1 MGAAALAFGMEK
13 QDGQIIAVYD
23 LGGGTFDV
31 SILEISGGV
40 FEVKATNG
48 DTSLGGEDLDHIV
61 LQYLVSEFKK
71 SNGIDLSQDKLAV
84 QRLRE
89 AAETAKIELSSKVQT
104 DINLPFITA
113 DQTGPKHLQVP
124 LSRAQLEKLVGPM
137 IERTTGPCEAC
148 TKDAGL
154 KADEI
159 DEVLLVGGSTR
170 MPLVSETVRKIYGKD
185 PSKAVNPD
193 EAVAMG
199 AAIQGGVLKGDVKD
213 ILLLDVTPLSL
224 GIETLGGVFTRLIG
238 RNTTIPTKKS
248 QVFSTAADN
257 QTQVGIK
264 VFQGEREMAADNKL
278 LGQFDLVGLPPAPR
292 GVPQIEVSFDIDAN
306 GSVNVSAT
314 DKSTGKKQSVTV
326 RSSGGLSDAEV
337 ERMVQ
342 EAEQM
347 READTRKK
355 EAVSAKND
363 AETLCYQVEKQLSEL
378 KDKMSTADADDL
390 KAKMEDVRQSMATDD
405 ADPEDIKAKTKELQE
420 ASWKVTQQA
429 YQQGASTE
437 SEGEEK
443 EPTK

>member
-1 MGAAALAFGMEK
+1 M
-13 QDGQIIAVYD
+13 
-23 LGGGTFDV
+23 
-31 SILEISGGV
+31 
-40 FEVKATNG
+40 
-48 DTSLGGEDLDHIV
+48 
-61 LQYLVSEFKK
+61 
-71 SNGIDLSQDKLAV
+71 
-84 QRLRE
+84 
-89 AAETAKIELSSKVQT
+89 VQT
-104 DINLPFITA
+104 DVNLPFITA
-113 DQTGPKHLQVP
+113 DQTGPKHLNI
-124 LSRAQLEKLVGPM
+124 QLTRSKLEQLVGPL
-137 IERTTGPCEAC
+137 IDRTKKPCLDC
-148 TKDAGL
+148 TKDSGL
-154 KADEI
+154 SKDEI
-159 DEVLLVGGSTR
+159 SSVLLVGGSTR
-170 MPLVSETVRKIYGKD
+170 MPLVSSVVQEIYGKE

-224 GIETLGGVFTRLIG
+224 GIETLGGVFTRLIS

-306 GSVNVSAT
+306 GVVNVGAV

-326 RSSGGLSDAEV
+326 RTSGGLSDAEI

-347 READTRKK
+347 RDADNKKK
-355 EAVSAKND
+355 EGVTAKND
-363 AETLCYQVEKQLSEL
+363 AETLCYQVEKQLPEL

-390 KAKMEDVRQSMATDD
+390 KKKMEDLRTSLTGDD
-405 ADPEDIKAKTKELQE
+405 IDPEEIKSKTKELQE
-420 ASWKVTQQA
+420 VSWKVTQQA
-429 YQQGASTE
+429 YQQSSSEDTGDAS
-437 SEGEEK
+437 SENKTQDDQKKEEK
-443 EPTK
+443 K